1 MKDKKRRFQ
10 TPIIGIETIDDI
22 SIMYNMVGDYSVV
35 IKCENPVIEYAADV
49 EAYYNFHELFVN
61 IIKMLLLNLIIRRLR
76 TKEQES
82 YQKFHHKNV
91 KNS

>member
-61 IIKMLLLNLIIRRLR
+61 IIKMLGKDYCI
-76 TKEQES
+76 
-82 YQKFHHKNV
+82 QKQDIF
-91 KNS
+91 S